1 MTDVIA
7 ILHDC
12 ERFTR
17 EFFPVLSTS
26 PLQVYHS
33 ALLFTPRETLFYGT
47 YGHKLALPMQTYN
60 AVEKTWDLC
69 MRTMDGHSGSVASVA
84 FSPDGTVR
92 LLVTPWMMMG
102 GSAL

>member
-1 MTDVIA
+1 MTHNNSLLYVVRFLSIVNNAHLIQQKKGNGVTDVIA

-17 EFFPVLSTS
+17 EFFPILSTS
-26 PLQVYHS
+26 SLQVYHS

-60 AVEKTWDLC
+60 AVGKTWDLC
-69 MRTMDGHSGSVASVA
+69 
-84 FSPDGTVR
+84 
-92 LLVTPWMMMG
+92 
-102 GSAL
+102 